1 MKEVF
6 MIFLQKYSLKKKIIP
21 ITRDIVLEL
30 HNKKERLLRTTQE
43 KTIKEIKEEENNMSN
58 QLILLGKD
66 KFQKLHADI
75 QKNAEKSKFKINSLK
90 NKLNKIKD
98 SKIDFTELFSRV
110 SDILCNLD
118 IEWSKG
124 SLQSKRMIQKLLFP
138 QNISYEKGV
147 GFGTPKISFPFFVLG
162 EQNDQSDT
170 MVELRGIEPLT
181 STLPA

>member
-1 MKEVF
+1 M
-6 MIFLQKYSLKKKIIP
+6 Y
-21 ITRDIVLEL
+21 IVLEL
-30 HNKKERLLRTTQE
+30 HNKKERLLKTTQE
-43 KTIKEIKEEENNMSN
+43 KTIKEIKEEEDNMSN

-75 QKNAEKSKFKINSLK
+75 QKNAEKSRFKINSLK
-90 NKLNKIKD
+90 NKLNKIKNQ
-98 SKIDFTELFSRV
+98 KIDFTELFSRV

-147 GFGTPKISFPFFVLG
+147 GFGTLKISFPFFILE